1 MLTNLF
7 LNSGVMQIDKNGK
20 SAKILCRES
29 GMKASKTQCRSIK
42 NVQSLCTIQY
52 NIH

>member
-7 LNSGVMQIDKNGK
+7 LNSGVMQIDENGK
-20 SAKILCRES
+20 SAKYCVGNES
-29 GMKASKTQCRSIK
+29 QTQCRSIK

-52 NIH
+52 NIR